1 MIIDE
6 DGAKESFRKNTESA
20 VIKTIVTA
28 INQIE
33 LFIDSDP
40 SLTRTQW
47 SRIDYTVKQLKNL
60 IFNSEVA

>member
-6 DGAKESFRKNTESA
+6 DEAKESFRKNTESA